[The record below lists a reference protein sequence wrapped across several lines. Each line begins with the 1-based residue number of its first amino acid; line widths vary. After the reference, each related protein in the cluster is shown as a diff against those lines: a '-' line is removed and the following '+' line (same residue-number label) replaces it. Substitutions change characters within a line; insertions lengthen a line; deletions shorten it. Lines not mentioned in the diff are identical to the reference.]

1 MRSSLFWKK
10 RNVSISYLNVVHL
23 WYMPSGTRPTR
34 GRVLYCSAS
43 RCGSVC
49 LSVCPVFRSSRLV
62 ASRFDGLNQYAL
74 RIFLLV
80 MFFSYFLILPVA
92 AMRWLEIRTYY
103 SLIANSIRAHALL
116 VRVRIARAVLFC
128 FVLLLVLSVIDW
140 QQCFPSALVV
150 CVYGTL

>member
-1 MRSSLFWKK
+1 
-10 RNVSISYLNVVHL
+10 
-23 WYMPSGTRPTR
+23 
-34 GRVLYCSAS
+34 
-43 RCGSVC
+43 
-49 LSVCPVFRSSRLV
+49 
-62 ASRFDGLNQYAL
+62 
-74 RIFLLV
+74 